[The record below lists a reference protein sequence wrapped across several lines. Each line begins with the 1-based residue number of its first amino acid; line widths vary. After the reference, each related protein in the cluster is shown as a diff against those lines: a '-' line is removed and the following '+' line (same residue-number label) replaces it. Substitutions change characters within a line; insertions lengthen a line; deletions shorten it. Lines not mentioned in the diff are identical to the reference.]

1 MSALTGIHVLDL
13 SIALAGPYCTMMLG
27 DYGADV
33 IKIERPGTGDD
44 TRLWAPPYI
53 DGQSAYF
60 VSVNRNKRSVTL
72 NLKHPRGREIF
83 LRMAEEADV
92 VVENFRPGVVAR
104 LGVDYEA
111 VRKVNGQIVYCSIS
125 GFGQTGPYLHKPA
138 YDQIMQGLG
147 GLMSMTGEPGGG
159 PVKTGVAITDIGA
172 GMFAAYG
179 ILAALL
185 DRHRTGQGQHVDV
198 AMLDCQVAWL
208 TYQAQGFLATGKA
221 PGKVGAAH
229 PTIVPY
235 QAFACRD
242 GKYINVAV
250 GSERLWPRFCK
261 AVGREELQ
269 DDPRFANNDERVKN
283 RGQLVPELEQMFLQ
297 RPSAE
302 WLEMLE
308 GEGVPCGPIQ
318 DVSEVL
324 SDPQVLSREMLVEIP
339 HPAIGPLR
347 LTGVPVKLSRSPGSI
362 RHHPPLLGEHTEEV
376 LKELLGV
383 SDAELAA
390 LREEEVV

>member
-1 MSALTGIHVLDL
+1 MSALTGVHVLDL

-83 LRMAEEADV
+83 FRMAEEADV

-111 VRKVNGQIVYCSIS
+111 VRKVNPQIVYCSIS

-185 DRHRTGQGQHVDV
+185 NRQRTGQGQHVDV

-221 PGKVGAAH
+221 PSKVGAAH

-235 QAFACRD
+235 QAFACQD

-269 DDPRFANNDERVKN
+269 DDPRFASNDERVNN

-302 WLEMLE
+302 WLGMLE
-308 GEGVPCGPIQ
+308 GGGVPCGPIQ

-339 HPAIGPLR
+339 HPTIGALR
-347 LTGVPVKLSRSPGSI
+347 LTGVPIKLSRSRGSV
-362 RHHPPLLGEHTEEV
+362 RRHPPLLGEHTEEV

-390 LREEEVV
+390 LHEEEVV